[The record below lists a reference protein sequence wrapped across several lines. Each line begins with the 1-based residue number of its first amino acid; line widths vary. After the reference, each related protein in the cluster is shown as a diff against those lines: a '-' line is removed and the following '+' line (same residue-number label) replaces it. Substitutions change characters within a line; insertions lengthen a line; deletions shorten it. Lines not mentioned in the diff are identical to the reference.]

1 MTKITKK
8 RMSVDEQIAMLNNE
22 RKQLIQKEKAEARK
36 ERTKRLCQRGGAVEK
51 LHPEIAAFT
60 DEQFDIFVK
69 KVILSEQTKRVIAEI
84 AAVKPEPSAE
94 SQGGISLPQSQVKAI
109 PEPAVA
115 VAKSE
120 QANP

>member
-1 MTKITKK
+1 MTKTTQKRITL
-8 RMSVDEQIAMLNNE
+8 DEQIEQMLNQ

-36 ERTKRLCQRGGAVEK
+36 ERTRRLCQRGGAVEK
-51 LHPEIAAFT
+51 LHPELAAFT

-69 KVILSEQTKRVIAEI
+69 KVILSEQTKRIIAEI

-94 SQGGISLPQSQVKAI
+94 SQGGFSLPESQVKAN

-115 VAKSE
+115 VAESE

>member
-1 MTKITKK
+1 MTKTTQARLK
-8 RMSVDEQIAMLNNE
+8 REEQIKQLQNE
-22 RKQLIQKEKAEARK
+22 CKQLIQKEKAEARK
-36 ERTKRLCQRGGAVEK
+36 ERTRRLCQRGGAVEK
-51 LHPEIAAFT
+51 LHPELAAFT

-69 KVILSEQTKRVIAEI
+69 KVILSEQTKRIIAEI

-115 VAKSE
+115 ETESE